1 VVEIV
6 TNNPKNVANLLQFYL
21 PIYYLTKVLNTYK
34 LKVNKSFL
42 GTGWGFPPT
51 FSKDNLQVDML
62 SDVED
67 IQSSLEILLSTRQG
81 ERIMLHKY
89 GCNLN
94 EMVFE
99 PMTTTFKTY
108 IKDMIQTAILFYE
121 PRIDVQ
127 KIILDDSRDLEG
139 VIVVIIE
146 YIIRSTNSRYNFVY
160 PFYKN
165 EGTQVNK

>member
-1 VVEIV
+1 MK
-6 TNNPKNVANLLQFYL
+6 TFN
-21 PIYYLTKVLNTYK
+21 
-34 LKVNKSFL
+34 SFL

-51 FSKDNLQVDML
+51 FRKDTLQVSML
-62 SDVED
+62 SDEED

-81 ERIMLHKY
+81 ERVMLHKY

-108 IKDMIQTAILFYE
+108 IKDMIQTAILYYE
-121 PRIDVQ
+121 PRIDVK
-127 KIILDDSRDLEG
+127 KITLDDSRDAEG
-139 VIVVIIE
+139 VILVIIE
-146 YIIRSTNSRYNFVY
+146 YVVRSTNSRYNFVY

-165 EGTQVNK
+165 EGTQVIK

>member
-1 VVEIV
+1 M
-6 TNNPKNVANLLQFYL
+6 KSG
-21 PIYYLTKVLNTYK
+21 
-34 LKVNKSFL
+34 KSFL

-51 FSKDNLQVDML
+51 FGRDTLQVGML
-62 SDVED
+62 SDEAD

-89 GCNLN
+89 GCNLD

-108 IKDMIQTAILFYE
+108 IKDMIQTAILYYE
-121 PRIDVQ
+121 PRIDVK
-127 KIILDDSRDLEG
+127 KISLDETRDVEG
-139 VIVVIIE
+139 VIVIIIE
-146 YIIRSTNSRYNFVY
+146 YVVRSTNSRYNFVY